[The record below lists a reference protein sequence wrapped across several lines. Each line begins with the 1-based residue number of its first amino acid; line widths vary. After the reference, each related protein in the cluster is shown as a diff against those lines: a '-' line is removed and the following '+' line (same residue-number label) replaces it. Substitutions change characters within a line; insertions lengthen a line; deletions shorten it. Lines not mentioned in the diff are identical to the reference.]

1 MKELDM
7 RNIEYKFWPRLRHDL
22 RQFLKTIVSPSQS
35 MARLARFQAYKMSGK
50 EVDVKWY
57 ELVNDKGD
65 DSMKWI
71 ARITH
76 PTDPTKLID
85 VLDSV
90 GTGKKRRLVY
100 NKKPNEEL
108 IIMYGREY
116 MMRPGSYLTLT

>member
-1 MKELDM
+1 M

-116 MMRPGSYLTLT
+116 MMIS